1 MVKGLYTA
9 YTGMINEQ
17 KRLDVLSNNLANADT
32 NGYKKEG
39 TTSQTFADELAI
51 KIKDTSSYG
60 LAQKLGTISMGVHI
74 GETYTDYSTGS
85 FKVTDNSTDFAIKG
99 DGFFAIAYTDKQGN
113 SSVKYTRD
121 GAFTVNTQGYL
132 VTKDG
137 DYVLNANDARNGN
150 VNGRIQ
156 VDPTQKIT
164 VDELGNIYQNDQQV
178 GTIGIV
184 DFADYDYL
192 AKYGENMYDLVN
204 GGTVTAADGS
214 VTETHRA
221 VKLTVDGSENWISW
235 TNPRD
240 TADITVPGT
249 IGSLGDILC
258 SHYSPLAGTLSSD
271 AGLYTVSTNT
281 TAEPGKTRIILR
293 HGFKTLALFKEY
305 LKAQADAGTPVTFV
319 YKLTPATETPTV
331 TKRTAEPLCAVPD
344 ADGLC
349 TVQGGSTLTVT
360 GYEDPRATRRALEKR
375 IAALEAKA

>member
-137 DYVLNANDARNGN
+137 GRAGGFEEKAAAAREAGAEL
-150 VNGRIQ
+150 VVIGR
-156 VDPTQKIT
+156 P
-164 VDELGNIYQNDQQV
+164 
-178 GTIGIV
+178 
-184 DFADYDYL
+184 
-192 AKYGENMYDLVN
+192 
-204 GGTVTAADGS
+204 
-214 VTETHRA
+214 
-221 VKLTVDGSENWISW
+221 
-235 TNPRD
+235 
-240 TADITVPGT
+240 
-249 IGSLGDILC
+249 
-258 SHYSPLAGTLSSD
+258 
-271 AGLYTVSTNT
+271 
-281 TAEPGKTRIILR
+281 AE
-293 HGFKTLALFKEY
+293 
-305 LKAQADAGTPVTFV
+305 
-319 YKLTPATETPTV
+319 
-331 TKRTAEPLCAVPD
+331 
-344 ADGLC
+344 
-349 TVQGGSTLTVT
+349 T
-360 GYEDPRATRRALEKR
+360 GYTLEE
-375 IAALEAKA
+375 ILSWLTQE